1 MLTPV
6 DPVALARLTAELT
19 ETSYHQLLTE
29 YVQERIAALQADDV
43 TRPYVAMKLRGQ
55 VEELQRLILPATVQQ
70 LALRGLSRR
79 AIAEPEPLATLAEI
93 RRDWWQDPEQSPTMV
108 RWQTRRPPA

>member
-6 DPVALARLTAELT
+6 DPQALARLTAELM

-29 YVQERIAALQADDV
+29 TLQARIAELQADDV
-43 TRPYVAMKLRGQ
+43 TDPYVAMKRRGQ
-55 VEELQRLILPATVQQ
+55 VEELQRILLPACVQQ

-79 AIAEPEPLATLAEI
+79 AVAEPEPLATLAEV
-93 RRDWWQDPEQSPTMV
+93 RRDWWQDPDESPRMS
-108 RWQTRRPPA
+108 

>member
-6 DPVALARLTAELT
+6 DPVALARLTTELT

-43 TRPYVAMKLRGQ
+43 TRPYVAMKRRGQ

-79 AIAEPEPLATLAEI
+79 AVAEAGPLATRARV
-93 RRDWWQDPEQSPTMV
+93 RRHPGQGPSE
-108 RWQTRRPPA
+108 PP